1 MEFDPVNREAA
12 APKHEL
18 ESGSEDEFEASPKV
32 SASKTLE
39 PFNIVAADG
48 SATAS
53 TLEHGRQLVVLVDK
67 AGAALLSSL
76 SGAAPTQQY
85 CIRTETEQHASI
97 AVVDS
102 TSGVKITAALVAPPS
117 QLRSSRFH
125 EIVRMLV
132 DAAQPS
138 SIVIVDSYSPQEQLY
153 RDPYS
158 DDADEEAGA
167 DTAIRYLA
175 TPSFTAKHKVES
187 MKMMPLRSPEA
198 ATGLGAAFLSEAVI
212 RNIPAILTMLEDVGF
227 QSHVQ
232 LYGSLG
238 ATRLSPAASQTLG
251 TLTGLSGIQKDAVSK
266 TPTILDFAASRR
278 TKPAANLAVLGD
290 GNMYI

>member
-1 MEFDPVNREAA
+1 MEFDPVNRDVA

-18 ESGSEDEFEASPKV
+18 ESGSEDEFEASPQV
-32 SASKTLE
+32 SASKTQD
-39 PFNIVAADG
+39 PFNMVAADG

-53 TLEHGRQLVVLVDK
+53 TLEHGTQLVVLVGK

-76 SGAAPTQQY
+76 SSAAPTQQY
-85 CIRTETEQHASI
+85 SLRTETEQHASI

-102 TSGVKITAALVAPPS
+102 TSGTKITAALVAPPS
-117 QLRSSRFH
+117 QLGSSRFH
-125 EIVRMLV
+125 EIARTLV

-158 DDADEEAGA
+158 DDADQEAGA

-187 MKMMPLRSPEA
+187 RTMAPLRSPEA
-198 ATGLGAAFLSEAVI
+198 ATGLGAAFLSEV
-212 RNIPAILTMLEDVGF
+212 
-227 QSHVQ
+227 
-232 LYGSLG
+232 SL
-238 ATRLSPAASQTLG
+238 
-251 TLTGLSGIQKDAVSK
+251 
-266 TPTILDFAASRR
+266 
-278 TKPAANLAVLGD
+278 
-290 GNMYI
+290 